1 MEPLQKATMIECVST
16 TPDRDSQKETLNLAG
31 ADISPLKEGK
41 GFVNSD
47 HSGRFEHL
55 LGRVVDAKKIEK
67 AEDAE
72 TPYQRKA
79 WDRLKRP
86 FLASKIELW
95 DGVGHKEADA
105 VASIYR
111 HYMNKGEE
119 APIKISVEGKVL
131 ERDPSNRNILK
142 RTLIKGLALTV
153 QPANHNTMTEVVGM
167 AKSMGAER
175 LFKSESPDFIESSDD
190 PLNRVH
196 QLAIVARQ
204 LLREALRVQET
215 ETAPKRAS

>member
-1 MEPLQKATMIECVST
+1 MELHKSTIIECVST
-16 TPDRDSQKETLNLAG
+16 TKDKDSQGESLDLNG

-55 LGRVVDAKKIEK
+55 LGRVLDAKKIEK

-72 TPYQRKA
+72 TPYQSKA
-79 WDRLKRP
+79 WERLKRP

-111 HYMNKGEE
+111 HYMEKGEE

-131 ERDPSNRNILK
+131 ERDPRNKNVLK

-153 QPANHNTMTEVVGM
+153 QPANHHTMTEVVGI
-167 AKSMGAER
+167 AKSMGASDA
-175 LFKSESPDFIESSDD
+175 LFKSESPEFIETSEDH
-190 PLNRVH
+190 LEKVY
-196 QLAIVARQ
+196 QLALVARQ
-204 LLREALRVQET
+204 LLRQAVEARAKPASSK
-215 ETAPKRAS
+215 TAS